1 MHALYEDGGK
11 FHAGRVMSETDTSL
25 QVELASGK
33 RAKVKAANVLLR
45 FAEPQPDAL
54 LRDAETAAAE
64 IDLDLAWE
72 FAPEADFAFA
82 ELARDYFGA
91 NAGAVQEAAALLR
104 LFSAPH
110 YFRRLGK
117 GRFKKAPAEIVKAA
131 LLGIERKRQL
141 AAQADAWAEALLAG
155 DCPGWESAAPATR
168 GGVVAPPPCM
178 KMIRPVGRS
187 DRYIGGTRK

>member
-11 FHAGRVMSETDTSL
+11 FHAGRVMNETDTSL

-82 ELARDYFGA
+82 ELARD
-91 NAGAVQEAAALLR
+91 
-104 LFSAPH
+104 
-110 YFRRLGK
+110 
-117 GRFKKAPAEIVKAA
+117 
-131 LLGIERKRQL
+131 
-141 AAQADAWAEALLAG
+141 
-155 DCPGWESAAPATR
+155 
-168 GGVVAPPPCM
+168 
-178 KMIRPVGRS
+178 
-187 DRYIGGTRK
+187 